1 MGFLDIQLHFAEEK
15 QRADKAGGIAPFL
28 CAVAKA
34 VELSS
39 TVVRDGADETVPE
52 SHAALK
58 VGAQRSKMARVLHSS
73 YAHTA
78 IFLLGQT
85 GGVADPTLQ
94 STRHESGAHPGIYAD
109 VQNVR
114 REVSKGL
121 REASVVSCT
130 SLMQFSKTT
139 PNRLRLCVEKG
150 NGLILRKK
158 SSYVFVSLGDVNP
171 IGQCRRSTKGHMSHI
186 KNRAFLAR
194 ATFPARAAGSTS
206 HSRSLFRSG
215 DH

>member
-130 SLMQFSKTT
+130 SL
-139 PNRLRLCVEKG
+139 RLCVEKG